1 MAKGADI
8 REQCRKIVQDV
19 RSGIFSPV
27 YLLMGEEPY
36 YPDLVADAIVK
47 YTLDDTSRDFNQS
60 VYYGLDTDA
69 GTVASDARSYPMM
82 SDRRLV
88 VLKEAQNMR
97 SLEDLAA
104 YAEEPL
110 DSTVLVILL
119 HGASVDKRRGLYKAV
134 RKTGVVLESPALRD
148 YEMPGWIASYYSSLG
163 YNIAP
168 DAAAMLAEYAGVDLC
183 KIAVETGKMLGN
195 IPDGRKDITADDIEK
210 NVGISRQYNVFE
222 LTREI
227 SAGRS
232 GNALKIAAYMAAS
245 PKLQLPLVTAALFA
259 YFYKILKYGAA
270 LGKNP
275 RMSGQEA
282 ASFLGVN
289 PYFLKEYAV
298 AVRNYPVGR
307 CMKVISILEEYD
319 FKSKGGGSGEAG
331 GAELLMEMVSRV
343 LN

>member
-8 REQCRKIVQDV
+8 QEQYLKIVQDV
-19 RSGIFSPV
+19 RSGVFSPV

-36 YPDLVADAIVK
+36 YPDLAADAIVK
-47 YTLDDTSRDFNQS
+47 YALDDTARDFNQS

-88 VLKEAQNMR
+88 VLKEAQNMK

-104 YAEEPL
+104 YAAEPL
-110 DSTVLVILL
+110 DSTVLVILF
-119 HGASVDKRRGLYKAV
+119 HGASVDKRKSLYKAV
-134 RKTGVVLESPALRD
+134 SKTGTVLESPAMRD
-148 YEMPGWIASYYSSLG
+148 YQMPGWISSYYRSLG

-222 LTREI
+222 LTKEI

-232 GNALKIAAYMAAS
+232 GNALKIAAYMAAN
-245 PKLQLPLVTAALFA
+245 PRLQLPAVIAALFSH
-259 YFYKILKYGAA
+259 FYRILKYGAA
-270 LGKNP
+270 LMKNP

-282 ASFLGVN
+282 AALLGVH
-289 PYFLKEYAV
+289 PYFVKEYSL

-307 CMKVISILEEYD
+307 CMRVISILEEYD

-331 GAELLMEMVSRV
+331 GEELLLELVAAV
-343 LN
+343 VN